1 MQAGR
6 TVCHFVSRLSH
17 SETADDAPFTAF
29 QTGDPEF
36 VNDMYEA
43 IKDALD
49 ANPLNVIDPV
59 DVRKQL
65 EREFEITMSS
75 VEDV

>member
-1 MQAGR
+1 
-6 TVCHFVSRLSH
+6 
-17 SETADDAPFTAF
+17 
-29 QTGDPEF
+29 
-36 VNDMYEA
+36 MYEA

-59 DVRKQL
+59 DMKKQL